1 MSHPAAYSGASPL
14 RAACVQMCSGD
25 DVDANLARAGE
36 WLKQAA
42 EQGAELA
49 LLPENFAFM
58 SADDAGKHD
67 VAEPEAESRIL
78 DYLSRRAREHRMAV
92 IGGSV
97 PLTHPDSGKIRNA
110 CPVFSHRGDLLGIYD
125 KIHLFDVDLE
135 NERYRES
142 DTIVAGD
149 MPVSV
154 KVNDWNIGLSICY
167 DIRFP
172 ELYRYY
178 ADEECHLLTVPA
190 AFTVPTGMAHWE
202 TLLRARAIE
211 NQAYV
216 LAAAQW
222 GEHPGGRKTW
232 GHSMIIDPWGDVMV
246 EQEESEGVVV
256 ANLDSSL
263 LRRVRLSLPA
273 LKHRKFLT
281 DTPG

>member
-1 MSHPAAYSGASPL
+1 ML
-14 RAACVQMCSGD
+14 RVACVQMCSGD
-25 DVDANLARAGE
+25 DVDANLVRAGE

-58 SADDAGKHD
+58 SLDDSARR
-67 VAEPEAESRIL
+67 VIAEPEADSGIL
-78 DYLSRRAREHRMAV
+78 DYLSRRAREYGMTV

-97 PLTHPDSGKIRNA
+97 PLTHPDSDKIRNA
-110 CPVFSHRGDLLGIYD
+110 CPVFSYRGDLLGMYD

-135 NERYRES
+135 NESYRES

-149 MPVSV
+149 TPMLV
-154 KVNDWNIGLSICY
+154 KVKDCNIGLSICY

-172 ELYRYY
+172 ELYRCYT
-178 ADEECHLLTVPA
+178 DEGCHILTVPS

-232 GHSMIIDPWGDVMV
+232 GHSMMIDPWGDVMV
-246 EQEESEGVVV
+246 KREEGEGVIV
-256 ANLDSSL
+256 ADLDMAF
-263 LRRVRLSLPA
+263 LRRIRGALPVLA
-273 LKHRKFLT
+273 HRRKMK
-281 DTPG
+281 

>member
-1 MSHPAAYSGASPL
+1 LSHREDSLL
-14 RAACVQMCSGD
+14 RVACIQMCSGD
-25 DVDANLARAGE
+25 DVDANLVRAGG
-36 WLKQAA
+36 WLKRAA
-42 EQGAELA
+42 EQGAQLA

-58 SADDAGKHD
+58 SADDMGKRD
-67 VAEPEAESRIL
+67 VAEPEAQSRAL
-78 DYLSRRAREHRMAV
+78 DYLSRRAREYSLAV

-97 PLTHPDSGKIRNA
+97 PLAHPDSGRIRNA
-110 CPVFSHRGDLLGIYD
+110 CPVFSHRGDLLGVYD

-135 NERYRES
+135 NEQYRES

-149 MPVSV
+149 TPLSV
-154 KVNDWNIGLSICY
+154 QVKQWNVGLSICY

-178 ADEECHLLTVPA
+178 ADAGCHVLTVPA

-216 LAAAQW
+216 LAAGQW

-232 GHSMIIDPWGDVMV
+232 GHSMMIDPWGDVMV
-246 EQEESEGVVV
+246 KQEEGEGVIV
-256 ANLDSSL
+256 ADLDMAFL
-263 LRRVRLSLPA
+263 KRIREALPA
-273 LKHRKFLT
+273 LAHRRKMK
-281 DTPG
+281 

>member
-1 MSHPAAYSGASPL
+1 LTALPTAAL
-14 RAACVQMCSGD
+14 RVACIQMCSGD
-25 DVDANLARAGE
+25 DVDANLVRAGE
-36 WLKQAA
+36 WLEQAA
-42 EQGAELA
+42 KHGAELA

-58 SADDAGKHD
+58 SADDASKHD
-67 VAEPEAESRIL
+67 IAEPETQSHVL
-78 DYLSRRAREHRMAV
+78 DYLSRRARECSMAV

-97 PLTHPDSGKIRNA
+97 SLTHSSSGKVRNA
-110 CPVFSHRGDLLGIYD
+110 CPVFSHRGDLLGMYD

-142 DTIVAGD
+142 DTIIAGD
-149 MPVSV
+149 TPVSV
-154 KVNDWNIGLSICY
+154 KVKGYNIGLSICY

-178 ADEECHLLTVPA
+178 ANEECHILTVPA

-216 LAAAQW
+216 LTAAQW

-232 GHSMIIDPWGDVMV
+232 GHSMMIDPWGDVMAK
-246 EQEESEGVVV
+246 QEEGEGVIV
-256 ANLDSSL
+256 ADLDSNLL
-263 LRRVRLSLPA
+263 LRIRSSLPA
-273 LKHRKFLT
+273 LKHRKFLP
-281 DTPG
+281 DPRG

>member
-1 MSHPAAYSGASPL
+1 
-14 RAACVQMCSGD
+14 MCSGD
-25 DVDANLARAGE
+25 DVGANLVRAGE

-42 EQGAELA
+42 EQGVDLA

-58 SADDAGKHD
+58 SPDDAARLAI
-67 VAEPEAESRIL
+67 AEPEASSSIL
-78 DYLSRRAREHRMAV
+78 DFLSRRAREFGITV

-97 PLTHPDSGKIRNA
+97 PLTHPDSAKIRNA
-110 CPVFSHRGDLLGIYD
+110 CPVFSHRGDLLVVYD

-135 NERYRES
+135 HEHYRES

-154 KVNDWNIGLSICY
+154 KIKDWNIGLSICY

-178 ADEECHLLTVPA
+178 ADEECHVLTVPA

-216 LAAAQW
+216 LAAGQW

-232 GHSMIIDPWGDVMV
+232 GHSMIIDPWGDVIA
-246 EQEESEGVVV
+246 QQADGEGVIV
-256 ANLDSSL
+256 ADMDMNFLQ
-263 LRRVRLSLPA
+263 RVRLSLPA
-273 LKHRKFLT
+273 LKHRRL
-281 DTPG
+281 

>member
-1 MSHPAAYSGASPL
+1 MNQSVTCSGDSSL
-14 RAACVQMCSGD
+14 RVACIQMCSGD
-25 DVDANLARAGE
+25 DVDANLVRAGE

-42 EQGAELA
+42 EQGSELA

-67 VAEPEAESRIL
+67 VAEPEEQSRVL
-78 DYLSRRAREHRMAV
+78 DYLSRRAREHRIAV

-97 PLTHPDSGKIRNA
+97 PLSHPDSGKIRNV
-110 CPVFSHRGDLLGIYD
+110 CPAFSHRGDLLGVYD

-142 DTIVAGD
+142 DTIAAGD
-149 MPVSV
+149 TPVSV
-154 KVNDWNIGLSICY
+154 KIKGCNIGLSICY

-178 ADEECHLLTVPA
+178 ADGKCQILTVPA

-222 GEHPGGRKTW
+222 GEHPGRRKTW
-232 GHSMIIDPWGDVMV
+232 GHSMMIDPWGDVMV
-246 EQEESEGVVV
+246 KQEEGEGVIV
-256 ANLDSSL
+256 ADLDMAF
-263 LRRVRLSLPA
+263 LRRVREALPA
-273 LKHRKFLT
+273 LAHRRNMK
-281 DTPG
+281 

>member
-1 MSHPAAYSGASPL
+1 LICRESSLL
-14 RAACVQMCSGD
+14 RVACIQMCSGD

-42 EQGAELA
+42 DQGVELA

-58 SADDAGKHD
+58 SLDDSVRHAI
-67 VAEPEAESRIL
+67 AEPEAGSGIL
-78 DYLSRRAREHRMAV
+78 DYLSRRAREYGMTV

-110 CPVFSHRGDLLGIYD
+110 CPAFSYRGDLLGVYD

-135 NERYRES
+135 NESYRES

-149 MPVSV
+149 TPVLV
-154 KVNDWNIGLSICY
+154 KVKDYDIGLSICY

-178 ADEECHLLTVPA
+178 ANEGCHILTVPA

-232 GHSMIIDPWGDVMV
+232 GHSMMIDPWGDVMAK
-246 EQEESEGVVV
+246 QEEGEGVIVV
-256 ANLDSSL
+256 DLDMAF
-263 LRRVRLSLPA
+263 LRRIREALPVLA
-273 LKHRKFLT
+273 HRRKIK
-281 DTPG
+281 

>member
-1 MSHPAAYSGASPL
+1 MSQPTTYSGDSSL
-14 RAACVQMCSGD
+14 RAACIQMCSGD
-25 DVDANLARAGE
+25 DVDANLINAGE

-58 SADDAGKHD
+58 NTDDASKHE
-67 VAEPEAESRIL
+67 VVEPEAQSRVL
-78 DYLSRRAREHRMAV
+78 DYLSRRAREYSMAV

-97 PLTHPDSGKIRNA
+97 ALTHEDSGKIRNA
-110 CPVFSHRGDLLGIYD
+110 CAVFSHRGDLLGMYD

-135 NERYRES
+135 NESYRES

-149 MPVSV
+149 TPVLV
-154 KVNDWNIGLSICY
+154 KVKDYNIGLSICY

-172 ELYRYY
+172 ELYRCY
-178 ADEECHLLTVPA
+178 ADAECHILTVPA

-232 GHSMIIDPWGDVMV
+232 GHSMMIDPWGDVMV
-246 EQEESEGVVV
+246 KQEEGEGVIV
-256 ANLDSSL
+256 ADLDMAF
-263 LRRVRLSLPA
+263 LRRIREALPA
-273 LKHRKFLT
+273 LKHKKAMK
-281 DTPG
+281 

>member
-1 MSHPAAYSGASPL
+1 MSQSATYSGDSLL
-14 RAACVQMCSGD
+14 RVACVQMCSGD

-36 WLKQAA
+36 WLKRAA
-42 EQGAELA
+42 EQGAQLA

-58 SADDAGKHD
+58 SADDASKRD
-67 VAEPEAESRIL
+67 VAEPETQSRVL
-78 DYLSRRAREHRMAV
+78 DYLSRRAREYRLAV

-97 PLTHPDSGKIRNA
+97 PLAHPDSGKIRNA
-110 CPVFSHRGDLLGIYD
+110 CPVFSHRGDLLGVYD

-135 NERYRES
+135 NEQYRES

-149 MPVSV
+149 TPVSV
-154 KVNDWNIGLSICY
+154 KVKGYNIGLSICY

-178 ADEECHLLTVPA
+178 TDKGCHILTVPA

-232 GHSMIIDPWGDVMV
+232 GHSMMIDPWGDVMAK
-246 EQEESEGVVV
+246 QEEGEGVIV
-256 ANLDSSL
+256 ADLDMAF
-263 LRRVRLSLPA
+263 LRRIREALPA
-273 LKHRKFLT
+273 LAHRRKMK
-281 DTPG
+281 

>member
-1 MSHPAAYSGASPL
+1 MSQPATYSGNSSL
-14 RAACVQMCSGD
+14 RVACIQMCSGD
-25 DVDANLARAGE
+25 DVDANLVRAGE

-58 SADDAGKHD
+58 SADDTARHD
-67 VAEPEAESRIL
+67 VAEPEAQSRVL
-78 DYLSRRAREHRMAV
+78 DYLSRRAREYRLAV

-97 PLTHPDSGKIRNA
+97 PLAHPDSGKIRNA
-110 CPVFSHRGDLLGIYD
+110 CPVFSHRGDLLGVYD

-135 NERYRES
+135 NEQYRES

-149 MPVSV
+149 TPVSV
-154 KVNDWNIGLSICY
+154 KVKDCDIGLSICY

-178 ADEECHLLTVPA
+178 ADGECHILTVPA

-232 GHSMIIDPWGDVMV
+232 GHSMMIDPWGDVMV
-246 EQEESEGVVV
+246 KQEEGEGVIVTD
-256 ANLDSSL
+256 LDMAF
-263 LRRVRLSLPA
+263 LRRIREALPA
-273 LKHRKFLT
+273 LAHRRKMK
-281 DTPG
+281 

>member
-1 MSHPAAYSGASPL
+1 MNLPKNYSGDAPL
-14 RAACVQMCSGD
+14 RAACIQMSSGD
-25 DVDANLARAGE
+25 HVDANLERAGE
-36 WLKQAA
+36 LLKKAA

-58 SADDAGKHD
+58 SETNDARQA
-67 VAEPEAESRIL
+67 VAEPEAQSRVL
-78 DYLSRRAREHRMAV
+78 DYLSRRAREYGMTV

-97 PLTHPDSGKIRNA
+97 PLTHPDSARIRNA
-110 CPVFSHRGDLLGIYD
+110 CPVFSHRGDLIGVYD

-135 NERYRES
+135 NEHYRES
-142 DTIVAGD
+142 DSIVPGD
-149 MPVSV
+149 TPVSV
-154 KVNDWNIGLSICY
+154 QVKDWNIGLSICY

-178 ADEECHLLTVPA
+178 ADANCHVLTVPA

-202 TLLRARAIE
+202 TLLRTRAIE

-216 LAAAQW
+216 LAAGQW

-246 EQEESEGVVV
+246 RQEEGEGVIV
-256 ANLDSSL
+256 ADMNLEFL
-263 LRRVRLSLPA
+263 QKVRFSLPA
-273 LKHRKFLT
+273 LKHRRL
-281 DTPG
+281 

>member
-1 MSHPAAYSGASPL
+1 MTALPTAAL
-14 RAACVQMCSGD
+14 RVACIQMCSGD
-25 DVDANLARAGE
+25 DVDANLVRAGE
-36 WLKQAA
+36 WLEQAA
-42 EQGAELA
+42 KHGAELA

-58 SADDAGKHD
+58 SADDASKHD
-67 VAEPEAESRIL
+67 IAEPETQSHVL
-78 DYLSRRAREHRMAV
+78 DYLSRRARECSMAV

-97 PLTHPDSGKIRNA
+97 SLTHSSSGKVRNA
-110 CPVFSHRGDLLGIYD
+110 CPVFSHRGDLLGMYD

-142 DTIVAGD
+142 DTIIAGD
-149 MPVSV
+149 TPVSV
-154 KVNDWNIGLSICY
+154 KVKGYNIGLSICY

-178 ADEECHLLTVPA
+178 ANEECHILTVPA

-216 LAAAQW
+216 LTAAQW

-232 GHSMIIDPWGDVMV
+232 GHSMVIDPWGDVMAK
-246 EQEESEGVVV
+246 QEEGEGVIV
-256 ANLDSSL
+256 ADLDSNLL
-263 LRRVRLSLPA
+263 LRIRSSLPA
-273 LKHRKFLT
+273 LKHRKFLP
-281 DTPG
+281 DPRG